1 MSDSAETEDKV
12 PSFSRASRPREAGP
26 RGKKRRRSGAERRT
40 QIAEATLRVMARDGL
55 QGTTVSRIAD
65 EVGMEAP
72 SLYEHF
78 PNRHEMILAA
88 MDILFARVRKHL
100 TVPSEMNVLD
110 RLRAIAETHATFITG
125 EFDGFVIPTFEILTA
140 PRDSGLAELAAAK
153 QLETLATL
161 GAIVEEGKRQ
171 GTVRQDVD
179 SRMVAYEMMLLFWAE
194 DVTQLMAIDE
204 FVSAGISAKILD
216 LFLRKIAATP
226 SQVGEA

>member
-1 MSDSAETEDKV
+1 
-12 PSFSRASRPREAGP
+12 
-26 RGKKRRRSGAERRT
+26 
-40 QIAEATLRVMARDGL
+40 MARDGL
-55 QGTTVSRIAD
+55 QNTTVSRIAE

-88 MDILFARVRKHL
+88 MEILFERVRKHL
-100 TVPSEMNVLD
+100 TLPSETNVID
-110 RLRAIAETHATFITG
+110 RLRAIGATHAIFITG

-140 PRDSGLAELAAAK
+140 PRGSGLTELSAVK

-161 GAIVEEGKRQ
+161 ASVVEEGKRQ

-194 DVTQLMAIDE
+194 DVTQLMGIDE
-204 FVSAGISAKILD
+204 FVSAGISARILE
-216 LFLRKIAATP
+216 LFLRDMAVSP
-226 SQVGEA
+226 GECGGA